1 MKKRILALLLVLILC
16 LGLAACGST
25 PQQTTENTAP
35 DTSDTDSQPS
45 GTEETPSETAGT
57 VDQLT
62 IAITKDENT
71 LAPFTYVSSTGLT
84 VNRLIYDTLFT
95 IDLQNNVVPWMVED
109 DYTVEN
115 NQVYTVKLREGQTF
129 HNGDPVNAEAIVFS
143 FTYPADQTASGYRK
157 IAAALESVEAV
168 DELTVR
174 FTLKEPDVNFLR
186 DGLASMRI
194 ICPSVYEGVADG
206 STITDSIGSG
216 PYRLAE
222 YKTGESYVL
231 EAVDG
236 YFKGTPRVKTIR
248 MPILSDSTAIQQALL
263 AGELDASTGTIGPEM
278 VDTFSARSHLRIF
291 SNAGYAPTI
300 VNFNCGRYPFDQADF
315 RKAISYAVDVEG
327 ICNTLYG
334 DYALTGTPG
343 LIRSDL
349 PYAADVSYTYD
360 PEQAVALLEGLGFT
374 EVGKDGIRLD
384 SSGEPLSFEI
394 LTYSGNATRS
404 RLCELMKEQLKEVGI
419 QLEIVSLDMD
429 TADAYIWPDFEV
441 SKGRDYDL
449 STWGWGTSAGNSYT
463 YLISLCHSDFVTG
476 NLNVCGYR
484 SERFDTLVEET
495 KAESTDDM
503 EQLLLKLQQVV
514 AEEVPLLTIGF
525 ADSLQVCNT
534 ARFDGWQAGKGANV
548 VNIYSFL
555 PA

>member
-1 MKKRILALLLVLILC
+1 MKRRSLALLLALALC
-16 LGLAACGST
+16 LGLAACGSN
-25 PQQTTENTAP
+25 PRQTTENTAP
-35 DTSDTDSQPS
+35 DTLDTDSQPS
-45 GTEETPSETAGT
+45 GTEETLSETAGT

-71 LAPFTYVSSTGLT
+71 LALFTYVSSTGLT

-115 NQVYTVKLREGQTF
+115 NRVYTVKLRKGQTF

-206 STITDSIGSG
+206 STISDSIGSG

-236 YFKGTPRVKTIR
+236 YFRGTPRVKTIR

-263 AGELDASTGTIGPEM
+263 AGELDASTGTIGLEM
-278 VDTFSARSHLRIF
+278 VDTFSTQSHLQIF

-300 VNFNCGRYPFDQADF
+300 VNFNCGRYPFD
-315 RKAISYAVDVEG
+315 
-327 ICNTLYG
+327 
-334 DYALTGTPG
+334 
-343 LIRSDL
+343 
-349 PYAADVSYTYD
+349 
-360 PEQAVALLEGLGFT
+360 
-374 EVGKDGIRLD
+374 
-384 SSGEPLSFEI
+384 
-394 LTYSGNATRS
+394 
-404 RLCELMKEQLKEVGI
+404 
-419 QLEIVSLDMD
+419 
-429 TADAYIWPDFEV
+429 
-441 SKGRDYDL
+441 
-449 STWGWGTSAGNSYT
+449 
-463 YLISLCHSDFVTG
+463 
-476 NLNVCGYR
+476 
-484 SERFDTLVEET
+484 
-495 KAESTDDM
+495 
-503 EQLLLKLQQVV
+503 
-514 AEEVPLLTIGF
+514 
-525 ADSLQVCNT
+525 
-534 ARFDGWQAGKGANV
+534 
-548 VNIYSFL
+548 
-555 PA
+555 